1 MKFSGTHLLTL
12 VPPSLRLISVYAIV
26 MALLLSING
35 CSSFQKPSSQ
45 VGLFEYEKTGIASC
59 YAKKHQN
66 RPTANGEIFSNNL
79 MTAAHKTLPFGTNV
93 VVKNV
98 ANGKSVQVTI
108 NDRGPFI
115 RGRIIDLSRAAF
127 SKIENINRGV
137 TTVEIMVVE

>member
-1 MKFSGTHLLTL
+1 MPTP
-12 VPPSLRLISVYAIV
+12 VPASLRLIFVYTLV
-26 MALLLSING
+26 MALLLSVNG
-35 CSSFQKPSSQ
+35 CSSLQKPTQ
-45 VGLFEYEKTGIASC
+45 QTGLFEYAKTGIASC

-66 RPTANGEIFSNNL
+66 RPTASGEIFNNNL

-98 ANGKSVQVTI
+98 DNGKSVQVTI

-115 RGRIIDLSRAAF
+115 KGRIIDLTRAAF
-127 SKIENINRGV
+127 LKIENIDRGI